1 MMKKILVMNP
11 KGGCGKTTLATNLAS
26 YYALWEV
33 PVAIIDYDVQKSTL
47 EWAAERPEVLNPI
60 SAIDGSHGR
69 VRIEKGIKRVLMDT
83 PASTRISQLK
93 KLLGLADVVIIPVL
107 PSPIDIRAAGHFIG
121 ELIAE
126 GLLKKN
132 QGGQARVGLVGNR
145 VRENTLIFNNLTGF
159 MEKLKIPLISNLR
172 DSQNYI
178 RAAEGGYGIFEMP
191 LYLVEED
198 IEQWR
203 PVINW
208 IEAK

>member
-1 MMKKILVMNP
+1 MKKILVMNP

-33 PVAIIDYDVQKSTL
+33 PVAIIDYDMQKSTL
-47 EWAAERPEVLNPI
+47 EWAEQRPDALNPI
-60 SAIDGSHGR
+60 SAIDGSHGK
-69 VRIEKGIKRVLMDT
+69 VRIDKEIKRVLMDA
-83 PASTRISQLK
+83 PASTRIPQLK
-93 KLLGLADVVIIPVL
+93 KLVGLADVVIIPVS

-126 GLLKKN
+126 GMLH
-132 QGGQARVGLVGNR
+132 QDRIGQARIGLVGNR
-145 VRENTLIFNNLTGF
+145 VRENTLIFSNLIAF

-178 RAAEGGYGIFEMP
+178 RAADGGYGIFEMP
-191 LYLVEED
+191 PFLVEKD

-203 PVINW
+203 PIINW